1 MAGGWKLAIDFGT
14 SNTAAAHTSPRN
26 GDVETIALTHGGN
39 LLVSAV
45 FVEEN
50 GAIAVGAAAA
60 NRADADPSGFLAF
73 PKRSVGSQ
81 VVTIRDKQI
90 AVADIV
96 AAVIRSAYR
105 QALRKHGDTPP
116 DTVVLTHPEAWSK
129 HDLGMLKEAARR
141 AGIAPE
147 TVQLVSEPRAASFY
161 YTRTND
167 LAVGEHIG
175 VFDFGG
181 GTLDVAVL
189 TRTATGDFEV
199 VAARGDNGLGGRN
212 FDALIRRWV
221 DEQLDEVNPPLK
233 EYLATSA
240 TPALLRSVEASVRSA
255 KEVLSEE
262 PTATVAI
269 NAPSSNE
276 SLMLTRDEFE
286 HLIES
291 EVQRAADLTRATLA
305 DAGLSEGGLKALYL
319 TGGSSRVPLIHDK
332 LGEIAEVATLDDPKT
347 VVAQGALMGA
357 ISGLATGRIPDS
369 AGQDVAG
376 PTSPTQNPMGSGAFP
391 AAAAGAAGAGAGA
404 GAMAAFAPPQQFAD
418 APPPGSYP
426 QQGYQQG
433 YQSGAFPGGQ
443 AQGQSQ
449 GYDQVQGQG
458 QQYTSGQFQQ
468 QGYPQQSGQGGY
480 GYNQNQSQS
489 GAGQQ
494 HRSGGSSFGP
504 AGMSKKML
512 IGIGAVAG
520 VVVIG
525 GGIALGS
532 GVFGGSSEGGGE
544 SEQQVEPVAPG
555 AAGVL
560 AALPTELQDNTEC
573 EDSSETTL
581 SGKTVEGASC
591 IIDNEKL
598 QAGDG
603 RSVFNLTAYAD
614 EVGAN
619 SLVERQRT
627 KMEDANSTST
637 ITEVTSASGDVVG
650 FIQEGTGYVVLT
662 IVNQKNH
669 LVITDIYPGSRRNAD
684 ALWEKGGFK
693 NQ

>member
-14 SNTAAAHTSPRN
+14 SNTAAAHTSPRS
-26 GDVETIALTHGGN
+26 GEVETVALTHGGN

-81 VVTIRDKQI
+81 VVTVRDKQI

-116 DTVVLTHPEAWSK
+116 ETVVLTHPEAWSK

-141 AGIAPE
+141 AGIAE
-147 TVQLVSEPRAASFY
+147 GTVQLVSEPRAAAFY

-189 TRTATGDFEV
+189 ARTASGDFEV

-233 EYLATSA
+233 DYLATSA

-286 HLIES
+286 HLIDG

-357 ISGLATGRIPDS
+357 ISGLATGRIPES

-391 AAAAGAAGAGAGA
+391 PAGAAAAGAAGAAGAGA

-418 APPPGSYP
+418 APPAGAYP

-433 YQSGAFPGGQ
+433 YPQHGQ
-443 AQGQSQ
+443 NGPAGQP
-449 GYDQVQGQG
+449 GQG
-458 QQYTSGQFQQ
+458 GYNSGQFQNA
-468 QGYPQQSGQGGY
+468 QGFGGQGQSGGPGYGYGQSGGPNQGGAAAGAGSNSSSKGSKKVLIGAGAAIAAVVLVGGIVVGTGVLGGSDGGDGGQGG
-480 GYNQNQSQS
+480 GEQS
-489 GAGQQ
+489 
-494 HRSGGSSFGP
+494 
-504 AGMSKKML
+504 
-512 IGIGAVAG
+512 VA
-520 VVVIG
+520 
-525 GGIALGS
+525 
-532 GVFGGSSEGGGE
+532 
-544 SEQQVEPVAPG
+544 PVAPG
-555 AAGVL
+555 VEGL
-560 AALPTELQDNTEC
+560 QAALPPEIRDITEC
-573 EDSSETTL
+573 KEGQRTTI
-581 SGKTVEGASC
+581 SGKSVDAADCT
-591 IIDNEKL
+591 IDNEVLK
-598 QAGDG
+598 AGDG
-603 RSVFNLTAYAD
+603 RTIYTLTAWAD
-614 EVGAN
+614 ETGAN
-619 SLVERQRT
+619 ALVEQER
-627 KMEDANSTST
+627 ANIDDPNSLAD
-637 ITEVTSASGDVVG
+637 ITELTSDSGNYIG
-650 FIQEGTGYVVLT
+650 FIKEGTGYVTLT
-662 IVNQKNH
+662 VVNQQNH
-669 LVITDIYPGSRRNAD
+669 LVVTDMYPGSRDNAD
-684 ALWEKGGFK
+684 ALWEKAGFK
-693 NQ
+693 AQ